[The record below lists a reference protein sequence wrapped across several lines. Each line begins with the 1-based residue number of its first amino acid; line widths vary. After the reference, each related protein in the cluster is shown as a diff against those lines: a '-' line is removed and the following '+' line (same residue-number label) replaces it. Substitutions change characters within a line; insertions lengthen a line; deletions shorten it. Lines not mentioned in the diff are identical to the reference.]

1 MSIPSNELF
10 CLLGVLGIAMPGHAA
25 LRFDGANDYVTFGVA
40 PGLGVTNF
48 TIECWFKRQGAGV
61 ATSTGTGGFSALP
74 LVTKGRGENEAGVT
88 NMNYFFGVAT
98 NNILSADFEDKNDGL
113 NHPVIASNTAAA
125 SNAWQHAAVT
135 YIVASSNWVVYL
147 NGLPIATNTVSGTA
161 LVRTPEGNSIQH
173 AALGS
178 ALTTAGTAAGY
189 FNGGM
194 EEVRIWNYARSASQ
208 IAAGRDQRI
217 TSASGLVGRWPL
229 TETNGTLASDTSGS
243 GIHGT
248 LLNGPVW
255 TSDSPFAP
263 AGSTG
268 FIGNT
273 NAATLTDSLWS
284 GGAWINSSRFQAA
297 SNMTVSTMYA
307 RVTAIAGHYK
317 CAIYSDSSSQPN
329 RLLRATAEVSNPGAG
344 WQTFPLT
351 TPLALT
357 NGIYYW
363 LAIWSDDANAQVYY
377 SDTTGTLRWAQSNY
391 GTWPDPITTTGGS
404 SARYC
409 IYAVGTASPTLVSI
423 AVTPANPTI
432 LAGNTQQFTATG
444 NFSDGSAQN
453 LTTLATW
460 NSSSTATATI
470 NSSGL
475 ATGVAGGTTTISATL
490 GGVSGNTLLTVQ
502 PASLTVT
509 TTSLPDGVTN
519 VAYSA
524 TLTAMGGTPPYT
536 WSLPSGS
543 LPAGLAL
550 NTNSGAING
559 TPTATGISTFT
570 ARVKDNVGASNTSG
584 ALTISILSSLPPG
597 TNLVFNFANV
607 WRYQQLTNLDG
618 TNWKL
623 KSYNDSFWPVGP
635 GLLAYETC
643 GCLPQPTGT
652 TLVTNQ
658 SSLTYYFRT
667 HFNFAGNPADV
678 SLVLSNVIDDGAVF
692 YLNGV
697 EIARVGMPAGTVT
710 YTTLASTT
718 VSDATNYT
726 VLNISGNLLTNLVA
740 GDNVLAVEVHQIN
753 STSTD
758 IVFGSSLS
766 TVSGGSTPS
775 GSGGLHF
782 DGVDDR
788 VTFGEAPSLGVTNFT
803 IECWF
808 KRQGAGKRANT
819 GTSGIYAYPLVTKG
833 QGENEAGATN
843 MNYFFGVGTNNA
855 GQAVLTADFEEFVS
869 GLNHPVRGSAL
880 VASNEWQHGA
890 VTYDVGSSNWVLY
903 LNGVPDVTNTV
914 SGLPRYDS
922 LQHAALGAS
931 LRTGGTTNVDSGF
944 FAGTMDE
951 ARIWNY
957 ARTAQQIADN
967 YNRQITTSEPGLIA
981 RWSLDDASG
990 TTATNSI
997 SGGVN
1002 GTLLYGPVWAEGYPF
1017 PTGPVNYPPSAPGGL
1032 TPTNGAANVSLS
1044 PTLSVSVSDPE
1055 TNALTVTFYGRAA
1068 SEVPAGEDF
1077 TLAVLPDTQFY
1088 SASMNGGLP
1097 AMFISQTEWI
1107 VTNRVARNIPYV
1119 AHLGDIVNDGDNGG
1133 SSTQWINATN
1143 AMYRLE
1149 NPARTGLPTGIPYGL
1164 VVGNHEQNPMYD
1176 ANGATTFYNQFF
1188 GTNHFRN
1195 YSYYGGHYGTNN
1207 DNHYDLFSAGGMDFI
1222 AIYFEYDANMTTASP
1237 VLAWANS
1244 VLATNQNRRALVVS
1258 HSIINSGF
1266 NGAFSAQGQA
1276 IYDGLKGNTN
1286 LFLMLCGHVST
1297 RRSAHQYIPGTDGLV
1312 GVVRL
1317 PGPRERRQWLAAALR
1332 ILARQQRHPREDL
1345 LAVARPVGDRQR
1357 QSVRYSLRHVPG
1369 ESVHRDCDKHRCCF
1383 RHHRFSDMVRIG
1395 YQHSLRMVCHGERRH
1410 HDDHRSHLA
1419 VHHRH
1424 GRQRSARGQ
1433 QRHNSSQ
1440 RRRGDGHRPAR
1451 NRSERRRADLLAGRS
1466 AGARIAFR
1474 FQRHQRRGYL
1484 HPGPRL

>member
-1 MSIPSNELF
+1 MNATSFVVRSTILPLSILS
-10 CLLGVLGIAMPGHAA
+10 CLNSPAA
-25 LRFDGANDYVTFGVA
+25 LKFDGSNDYVTLGTSTS
-40 PGLGVTNF
+40 LGVTNF
-48 TIECWFKRQGAGV
+48 TIECWFKRTGPGV
-61 ATSTGTGGFSALP
+61 TISTGTGGITALP

-88 NMNYFFGVAT
+88 NMNYFLGVAT
-98 NNILSADFEDKNDGL
+98 NNMLSADFEDKNDGL

-135 YIVASSNWVVYL
+135 YSVSSSNWVVYL

-178 ALTTAGTAAGY
+178 ALTTVGTAAGY
-189 FNGGM
+189 FNGSL
-194 EEVRIWNYARSASQ
+194 EEVRIWNYARTAQQ
-208 IAAGRDQRI
+208 IATNKNLRI
-217 TSASGLVGRWPL
+217 ISASGLIGRWPL

-255 TSDSPFAP
+255 TNDSPFP
-263 AGSTG
+263 PPSQTG

-284 GGAWINSSRFQAA
+284 SGAWINSCRFQAA

-307 RVTAIAGHYK
+307 RVTAISGHYK

-363 LAIWSDDANAQVYY
+363 LAIWSDDSNAQIYY
-377 SDTTGTLRWAQSNY
+377 SDTSGTLRWGQYNY
-391 GTWPDPITTTGGS
+391 GTWPNPIATTGGS
-404 SARYC
+404 SMKYC

-453 LTTLATW
+453 LTSLVTW

-502 PASLTVT
+502 PASLSVT

-543 LPAGLAL
+543 LPAGLTL
-550 NTNSGAING
+550 NTNSGVISG
-559 TPTATGISTFT
+559 IPTAIGVSTFT
-570 ARVKDNVGASNTSG
+570 AGVKDNVGASNTSG

-623 KSYNDSFWPVGP
+623 KSYDDTFWPAGA

-697 EIARVGMPAGTVT
+697 EIARVNMPAGTVT
-710 YTTLASTT
+710 YTTPASTT

-766 TVSGGSTPS
+766 TVSLQQVQYVIVISVDGMGSAYVAPLLTPGLANELTTFKRFQAE
-775 GSGGLHF
+775 GSGTLNARDDADYAVTLPNHVTMMTSRGVNGASGHGWTLNDYPDGTATTLELKKGSYVASGFDVAHDNGLRT
-782 DGVDDR
+782 G
-788 VTFGEAPSLGVTNFT
+788 
-803 IECWF
+803 IW
-808 KRQGAGKRANT
+808 AGKSKFNLFQQSYSA
-819 GTSGIYAYPLVTKG
+819 TSGAEDITGPDNGRDKIDYDSVV
-833 QGENEAGATN
+833 NSIEAAT
-843 MNYFFGVGTNNA
+843 
-855 GQAVLTADFEEFVS
+855 LTADFTNQMTASAFNFVFLHYQDPDTTGHSS
-869 GLNHPVRGSAL
+869 GWSTDPASAFATTLKSVDTQIGKIMQMVENSPVLQGKTAIILTTDHGGHGKTHGDTGNSLDYTIPFYVWGPGVTAGGDLYAMNPTTRTAPGADSNPPYTGSQPIRNGDSANLAL
-880 VASNEWQHGA
+880 ALLGLEPVPGSTIGSGTNKLAIGTGVNSPPVASNGMMQVNADAATGIVLPATDPNGDALTFSLVGLPAHGLLSGFNATSGA
-890 VTYDVGSSNWVLY
+890 VTYTPAHGYSGNDTVSFTASDGSLTSSVAVVTLVVQPLADGNGNGLPDAWEVMYVLWDPNADPDHDGLTNLQEYWANTNPTNAASLLRLTSVAVATNRNATVSWQAVGGTRYRVSYTDGGSS
-903 LNGVPDVTNTV
+903 G
-914 SGLPRYDS
+914 GLPGVFTPIVRPVELEMNTAPVGTATIQSFVDDFT
-922 LQHAALGAS
+922 L
-931 LRTGGTTNVDSGF
+931 TGG
-944 FAGTMDE
+944 A
-951 ARIWNY
+951 
-957 ARTAQQIADN
+957 
-967 YNRQITTSEPGLIA
+967 
-981 RWSLDDASG
+981 
-990 TTATNSI
+990 
-997 SGGVN
+997 
-1002 GTLLYGPVWAEGYPF
+1002 
-1017 PTGPVNYPPSAPGGL
+1017 
-1032 TPTNGAANVSLS
+1032 PTNGARYYRINV
-1044 PTLSVSVSDPE
+1044 V
-1055 TNALTVTFYGRAA
+1055 
-1068 SEVPAGEDF
+1068 
-1077 TLAVLPDTQFY
+1077 Q
-1088 SASMNGGLP
+1088 
-1097 AMFISQTEWI
+1097 
-1107 VTNRVARNIPYV
+1107 
-1119 AHLGDIVNDGDNGG
+1119 
-1133 SSTQWINATN
+1133 
-1143 AMYRLE
+1143 
-1149 NPARTGLPTGIPYGL
+1149 
-1164 VVGNHEQNPMYD
+1164 
-1176 ANGATTFYNQFF
+1176 
-1188 GTNHFRN
+1188 
-1195 YSYYGGHYGTNN
+1195 
-1207 DNHYDLFSAGGMDFI
+1207 
-1222 AIYFEYDANMTTASP
+1222 
-1237 VLAWANS
+1237 
-1244 VLATNQNRRALVVS
+1244 
-1258 HSIINSGF
+1258 
-1266 NGAFSAQGQA
+1266 
-1276 IYDGLKGNTN
+1276 
-1286 LFLMLCGHVST
+1286 
-1297 RRSAHQYIPGTDGLV
+1297 
-1312 GVVRL
+1312 
-1317 PGPRERRQWLAAALR
+1317 
-1332 ILARQQRHPREDL
+1332 
-1345 LAVARPVGDRQR
+1345 
-1357 QSVRYSLRHVPG
+1357 
-1369 ESVHRDCDKHRCCF
+1369 
-1383 RHHRFSDMVRIG
+1383 
-1395 YQHSLRMVCHGERRH
+1395 
-1410 HDDHRSHLA
+1410 
-1419 VHHRH
+1419 
-1424 GRQRSARGQ
+1424 
-1433 QRHNSSQ
+1433 
-1440 RRRGDGHRPAR
+1440 
-1451 NRSERRRADLLAGRS
+1451 
-1466 AGARIAFR
+1466 
-1474 FQRHQRRGYL
+1474 
-1484 HPGPRL
+1484 